1 MTAGH
6 TGAQLPDPAGP
17 STCVIGSLR
26 SAFGGV
32 CASLGVADS
41 GLVRGAGG
49 AVRGASTVG
58 RAVANIFGEV
68 TRGLATPSGLAG
80 AAIESGWLMA
90 HLAAYPFGVKAE
102 QVERADRGYRI
113 EHLKPHQRGLVVSD
127 VEAAGTPILMIHGLI
142 DNRSIWTLMQR
153 GLRSRGFHDL
163 TTLNYSPIVSD
174 IRVAAAHLGEEV
186 ERIVAETGYERIH
199 IIGHSLGGLIARY
212 YVTRL
217 AGDERVHTLVTLGTP
232 HSGTYAAYAWP
243 TRLVAQM
250 RPDSGLIEELRKP
263 VPDCRTR
270 FIAYWS
276 DLDALVFPQHNA
288 AIDHPDLRARNLAL
302 HGVGHLSLPFLG
314 SVVHGISAALADLEP
329 DGSTRRPGAMPIAAR
344 GKGRGSSLAY
354 QGGSRRTAPRR

>member
-6 TGAQLPDPAGP
+6 IGVDKSAATQASAPLLGSIQGAL
-17 STCVIGSLR
+17 S
-26 SAFGGV
+26 SARPPLKVKDSALVRTAEGTVRGV
-32 CASLGVADS
+32 TTMARGVAS
-41 GLVRGAGG
+41 
-49 AVRGASTVG
+49 
-58 RAVANIFGEV
+58 IFGEV
-68 TRGLATPSGLAG
+68 ARGLATPSGLAG
-80 AAIESGWLMA
+80 AAIEAGWLTA
-90 HLAAYPFGVKAE
+90 HVATYPFGMRAE
-102 QVERADRGYRI
+102 QVERVDQGYRI
-113 EHLKPHQRGLVVSD
+113 EHLKPHQRGLLVSD
-127 VEAAGTPILMIHGLI
+127 IEAAGTPILMIHGLI

-153 GLRSRGFHDL
+153 GLRSRGFNHL

-232 HSGTYAAYAWP
+232 HAGTYAAYAWP

-263 VPDCRTR
+263 VPGCRTR
-270 FIAYWS
+270 FVAYWS

-288 AIDHPDLRARNLAL
+288 AIDHPDLRVRNVAL

-314 SVVHGISAALADLEP
+314 SVVHGISSALADLEP
-329 DGSTRRPGAMPIAAR
+329 DGSTKRPGALPLATPGR
-344 GKGRGSSLAY
+344 GRGSSLPY
-354 QGGSRRTAPRR
+354 QRRSPKSTPRR

>member
-1 MTAGH
+1 MH
-6 TGAQLPDPAGP
+6 TPDPTQT
-17 STCVIGSLR
+17 STSVIGSLHG
-26 SAFGGV
+26 ALGGV
-32 CASLGVADS
+32 CTSLGVSDS
-41 GLVRGAGG
+41 ALVKGAGG
-49 AVRGASTVG
+49 AARGVTTAARG
-58 RAVANIFGEV
+58 VATIFGEV
-68 TRGLATPSGLAG
+68 ARGLATPSGLAG
-80 AAIESGWLMA
+80 AAIESGWLAA
-90 HLAAYPFGVKAE
+90 HLVTYPFGVKAE
-102 QVERADRGYRI
+102 QVEHADQGYRM
-113 EHLKPHQRGLVVSD
+113 EHLKPHQRGLLVSD
-127 VEAAGTPILMIHGLI
+127 IEAAGTPILMVHGLI

-153 GLRSRGFHDL
+153 GLRSRGFNHL
-163 TTLNYSPIVSD
+163 TTLNYSPMVSD

-232 HSGTYAAYAWP
+232 HSGTYGAYAWP

-288 AIDHPDLRARNLAL
+288 AIDHPDLKARNLAL

-329 DGSTRRPGAMPIAAR
+329 DGSTKRPGAMPMAAR

-354 QGGSRRTAPRR
+354 QGSSPKASTRR

>member
-1 MTAGH
+1 MRAGH
-6 TGAQLPDPAGP
+6 TGAQSPEPART
-17 STCVIGSLR
+17 STSVVGSLQG
-26 SAFGGV
+26 ALGEV
-32 CASLGVADS
+32 CSSLRVADS
-41 GLVRGAGG
+41 SLVKGAGA
-49 AVRGASTVG
+49 AVRGASAAG
-58 RAVANIFGEV
+58 RGAVNIFGEV
-68 TRGLATPSGLAG
+68 ARGLATPSGLAG
-80 AAIESGWLMA
+80 AAIESGWLAA
-90 HLAAYPFGVKAE
+90 HLVTYPFGVRAE
-102 QVERADRGYRI
+102 QVERADQGYRI
-113 EHLKPHQRGLVVSD
+113 EHLKPHQRGLLVSD
-127 VEAAGTPILMIHGLI
+127 IEAAGTPILMIHGLI
-142 DNRSIWTLMQR
+142 DNRSIWTMMQR
-153 GLRSRGFHDL
+153 GLRSRGFNHL
-163 TTLNYSPIVSD
+163 TTVNYSPMVSD

-263 VPDCRTR
+263 VPDCQTR

-314 SVVHGISAALADLEP
+314 SVVHGISAALADLER
-329 DGSTRRPGAMPIAAR
+329 DGSTKRPGAMPLATR
-344 GKGRGSSLAY
+344 GRGRGSSLAY
-354 QGGSRRTAPRR
+354 QGSSPKSRAGR